1 MLRLDAERVSGVDF
15 SLGVRQVLD
24 IGVRALSAGV
34 TDNTTA
40 VHAIGQLTTIMRH
53 LALNP
58 VHPAVR
64 FRDNQVAV
72 WSANHDFMEVLDDVT
87 TEILRYGCDDVG
99 VVRQTLRMVDTIED
113 VVAEPADR
121 GATARGGNGDTELGH
136 GTRVAVRRFIAE
148 ERRRIVN
155 AARRLIP
162 DAHDMMRVETAAFD
176 RDAAH
181 DPPPEPG
188 V

>member
-1 MLRLDAERVSGVDF
+1 M
-15 SLGVRQVLD
+15 LD
-24 IGVRALSAGV
+24 I
-34 TDNTTA
+34 
-40 VHAIGQLTTIMRH
+40 
-53 LALNP
+53 
-58 VHPAVR
+58 
-64 FRDNQVAV
+64 
-72 WSANHDFMEVLDDVT
+72 
-87 TEILRYGCDDVG
+87 
-99 VVRQTLRMVDTIED
+99 IED
-113 VVAEPADR
+113 VVAEPTDR